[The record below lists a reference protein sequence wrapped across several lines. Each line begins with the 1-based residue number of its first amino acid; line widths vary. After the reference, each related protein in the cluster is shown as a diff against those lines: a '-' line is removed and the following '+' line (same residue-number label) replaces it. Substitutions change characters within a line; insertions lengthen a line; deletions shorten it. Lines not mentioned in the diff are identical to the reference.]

1 MRANPRERPVHRRRV
16 IVTAILFAILGGVL
30 PMAAMYY
37 VSWTRAVHKE
47 QKQLKIIA
55 ERVLVRARMSFQQAT
70 EVLKTLDQLNVRPCS
85 PVHIEQMRTL
95 TINTRAVEEIG
106 YFEDGLLKCTSWGL
120 TEQTI
125 KQLPGD
131 FVTKDAIHVKLRMS
145 PQVTGGKPMMALHYK
160 QYNVLMDPARLVDVI
175 TDENVQFGV
184 GTGNGELIA
193 ASNGTNATELAWFL
207 AKSEI
212 SVSDRYI
219 VGQAGDAA
227 WTAAALMPRA
237 DIFAS
242 LRREQILLLPIG
254 AIIAAALIAIVV
266 WLSRRRLSPLGEL
279 EIAIQKREFVVH
291 YQPIIELGTS
301 VCVGAEALVRWKRPD
316 GSMVRPD
323 LFIPLAEDTGL
334 IAAVTDQVIENVV
347 KDLKSVLVSDRTLHV
362 AINICAEDIETG
374 RVVPVMHKA
383 IEGTG
388 IDASQ
393 IWLEATERGLI
404 DQASSHA
411 TLSHARDLG
420 FTIAIDDF
428 GTGYSSLSY
437 LQSMPVDILKIDKS
451 FIDTIGTDSAKSSV
465 TPYIIDMA
473 KALNLKIVAEGVETK
488 EQQNYLCEHGVQYGQ
503 GWLFAK
509 ALPALEF
516 VAFCQRHRRPEH
528 DRSHIQLV
536 A

>member
-1 MRANPRERPVHRRRV
+1 MHRKRV

-30 PMAAMYY
+30 PMVAMYY

-55 ERVLVRARMSFQQAT
+55 DRVLVRAKMSFQQT
-70 EVLKTLDQLNVRPCS
+70 SDVLQVLNQAEFSPCS
-85 PVHIEQMRTL
+85 TAHIAKMQTL
-95 TINTRAVEEIG
+95 TINTRAVDEIG
-106 YFEDGLLKCTSWGL
+106 YFEDGLLKCTSWGP
-120 TEQTI
+120 TDEKI
-125 KQLPGD
+125 KQLSGD
-131 FVTKDAIHVKLRMS
+131 FAIEGGIQVKLRML
-145 PQVTGGKPMMALHYK
+145 PLVTGGNPMMAFHYK
-160 QYNVLMDPARLVDVI
+160 KYNVLMDPARLVDVI
-175 TDENVQFGV
+175 ADPNIQLAV
-184 GTGNGELIA
+184 GTNKGKVIA
-193 ASNGTNATELAWFL
+193 ALNVPGSTDLAQVLTKTGTF
-207 AKSEI
+207 
-212 SVSDRYI
+212 VSDDYI
-219 VGQAGDAA
+219 VAQARDDV
-227 WTAAALMPRA
+227 WIAAALMPRA

-242 LRREQILLLPIG
+242 LRREQMLLLPLG
-254 AIIAAALIAIVV
+254 AVMAAALIALVV

-279 EIAIQKREFVVH
+279 EIAVQKREFIVH
-291 YQPIIELGTS
+291 YQPIVELETGT
-301 VCVGAEALVRWKRPD
+301 CVGAEALVRWRRPD

-323 LFIPLAEDTGL
+323 LFIPLAEDSGL

-347 KDLKSVLVSDRTLHV
+347 KDLKGVLASDRTLHV
-362 AINICAEDIETG
+362 AINICANDIETG
-374 RVVPVMHKA
+374 RVLPVVHKA

-388 IDASQ
+388 ISANQ

-404 DQASSHA
+404 DQESSRTTLAS
-411 TLSHARDLG
+411 ARQLG

-437 LQSMPVDILKIDKS
+437 LQSMPIDILKIDKS

-473 KALNLKIVAEGVETK
+473 KALDLKIVAEGIETK

-509 ALPALEF
+509 ALPALDF
-516 VAFCQRHRRPEH
+516 IAFCQRHRRPER

>member
-1 MRANPRERPVHRRRV
+1 M
-16 IVTAILFAILGGVL
+16 AILFAILGGVL

-37 VSWTRAVHKE
+37 VSWTRAINKE
-47 QKQLKIIA
+47 QKQLKIVA
-55 ERVLVRARMSFQQAT
+55 DRVILRARTSFKQAT
-70 EVLKTLDQLNVRPCS
+70 EVLKTLDQLNVQPCS
-85 PVHIEQMRTL
+85 PVHIAQMRTL
-95 TINTRAVEEIG
+95 TINTRAVDEVG
-106 YFEDGLLKCTSWGL
+106 YFEDGFLKCTSWGL

-125 KQLPGD
+125 KQQPGD
-131 FVTKDAIHVKLRMS
+131 FATKDGIHVKLRMS
-145 PQVTGGKPMMALHYK
+145 PLVTGGKPMMALQYNK
-160 QYNVLMDPARLVDVI
+160 YNVLMDPARLVDVI
-175 TDENVQFGV
+175 ADENVQFGV
-184 GTGNGELIA
+184 GTNDGELIA
-193 ASNGTNATELAWFL
+193 ASSETNATELAWFL

-212 SVSDRYI
+212 SVSDNYI

-237 DIFAS
+237 DMFAS
-242 LRREQILLLPIG
+242 LRREQMMLLPVG
-254 AIIAAALIAIVV
+254 ALIAAALIAVVV

-291 YQPIIELGTS
+291 YQPIIELGTGA
-301 VCVGAEALVRWKRPD
+301 CIGAEALVRWRRPD

-323 LFIPLAEDTGL
+323 LFIPLAEDSGL
-334 IAAVTDQVIENVV
+334 IAAITDQVIENVV
-347 KDLKSVLVSDRTLHV
+347 KDLKGVLVADRTLHV
-362 AINICAEDIETG
+362 AINICAKDIETG
-374 RVVPVMHKA
+374 RILPVVHEA
-383 IEGTG
+383 IKGTG
-388 IDASQ
+388 INAGQ

-404 DQASSHA
+404 NQDSSRT
-411 TLSHARDLG
+411 TLVRARDLG

-473 KALNLKIVAEGVETK
+473 KALDLKIVAEGIETK
-488 EQQNYLCEHGVQYGQ
+488 EQQDYLCEHGVQYGQ

-516 VAFCQRHRRPEH
+516 VAFCQRHRRPER

>member
-1 MRANPRERPVHRRRV
+1 MHRKRV
-16 IVTAILFAILGGVL
+16 IVTAILFAILGGAL

-37 VSWTRAVHKE
+37 VSWTRAIHKE
-47 QKQLKIIA
+47 QTQLKIIA
-55 ERVLVRARMSFQQAT
+55 ERVLVRARTSFQQAS
-70 EVLKTLDQLNVRPCS
+70 EVLRTLDRMELKPCS
-85 PVHIEQMRTL
+85 PAHIQKMRTL
-95 TINTRAVEEIG
+95 TINTRAVDEVG
-106 YFEDGLLKCTSWGL
+106 YFEDGFLKCTSWGL

-131 FVTKDAIHVKLRMS
+131 FVTKDGIHVKLRMS
-145 PQVTGGKPMMALHYK
+145 PQVTGGKPMMALHYNK
-160 QYNVLMDPARLVDVI
+160 YNVLMDPARLVDVI

-212 SVSDRYI
+212 SVSDKYI
-219 VGQAGDAA
+219 IGQAGDAA

-242 LRREQILLLPIG
+242 LRREQMLLLPIG
-254 AIIAAALIAIVV
+254 AIMATALIALVV

-291 YQPIIELGTS
+291 YQPIIELATGA
-301 VCVGAEALVRWKRPD
+301 CVGAEALVRWKRPD

-323 LFIPLAEDTGL
+323 LFIPLAEDSGL
-334 IAAVTDQVIENVV
+334 IAAVTDQVIENIV
-347 KDLKSVLVSDRTLHV
+347 KDLKAVLASDRTLHV

-374 RVVPVMHKA
+374 RVLSVVDKA
-383 IEGTG
+383 IEGTD

-404 DQASSHA
+404 DQESSRI
-411 TLSHARDLG
+411 TLGRARHLG

-451 FIDTIGTDSAKSSV
+451 FVDTIGTDSAKSSV
-465 TPYIIDMA
+465 TPYIIEMA
-473 KALNLKIVAEGVETK
+473 KALSLKIVAEGVETK
-488 EQQNYLCEHGVQYGQ
+488 EQQNYLREHGVHYGQ

-516 VAFCQRHRRPEH
+516 ISFCQRNRRQER